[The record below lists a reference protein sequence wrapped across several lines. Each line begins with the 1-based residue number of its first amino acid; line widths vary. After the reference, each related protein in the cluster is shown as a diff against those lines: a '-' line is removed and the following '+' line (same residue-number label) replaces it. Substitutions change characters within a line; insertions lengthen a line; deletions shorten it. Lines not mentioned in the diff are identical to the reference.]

1 MRKWKEE
8 EEDGLEVEREKSRGE
23 KIKEE
28 WERGGERGLNG
39 GRVGLEREKAV

>member
-23 KIKEE
+23 KIKE
-28 WERGGERGLNG
+28 WERGRERGLNG